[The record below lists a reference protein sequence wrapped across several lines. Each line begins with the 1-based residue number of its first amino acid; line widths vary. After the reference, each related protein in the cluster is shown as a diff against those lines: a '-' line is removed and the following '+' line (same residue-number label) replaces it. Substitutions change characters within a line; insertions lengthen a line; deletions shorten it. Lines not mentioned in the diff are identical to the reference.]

1 MPVPGYLYV
10 IGIVSCC
17 RVCREI
23 ANASIVVLGSPAT
36 SGASSGRKFDAA
48 KSLQSVE
55 PDGQLVTCPLNCYYG
70 YATFVCLLNFIRYFL
85 PCTLFLTHLLPYSFT
100 SYLLLPK

>member
-36 SGASSGRKFDAA
+36 SGVSSFDAA

>member
-36 SGASSGRKFDAA
+36 SGASSFDAA